1 MRRPQPNRVQTVHL
15 QCPDGLNLA
24 DPASTLGPESAMF
37 MVNMIRAEYGL
48 RSRMG
53 FVEWVTELGGPVLTV
68 IPYAGSIGS
77 RDRLFAA
84 TFTGIWDCTDSTST
98 PTQVLA
104 FGNSGENSGRCT
116 FTTFTSE
123 GGKKFLLCCDETN
136 GLLLYDEESN
146 TWSSMVEG
154 TGERQI
160 SGVNPNDFVFTMAWK
175 NRLWFVERG
184 TCTAWY
190 LPLGQIAGVAAS
202 FDFGTKL
209 KYGGELV
216 GLWSWTQ
223 DGGFGVDDFLVAVS
237 TAGDVAVYQGTDPG
251 DASYFA
257 LKGVWYVGSV
267 PAGRRIATD
276 TGGDLLLLTPLGIMA
291 LSSLV
296 GGGEKLNPN
305 MYASRQVKPL
315 VNTLM
320 ATKRTS
326 LGWDMRL
333 HPVDNSLIVIV
344 PKFNEDAFDQ
354 QLVLNMTNKGW
365 STYQGLPMLCAETW
379 HGSLYFGTAD
389 GRVCINQGYSDNVAL
404 DGSGATKINWG
415 FLGSFQ
421 ELGKSCQKMVKLL
434 RPDFVTFGS
443 KPGYSISAR
452 FDFDLSDIS
461 TGSDV
466 PVDDSSGVIWDVSKW
481 DVAKWAGG
489 TGTSG
494 YFGVAPGIGSH
505 VAILLVGSSIGKIVY
520 LGCSLTW
527 EMGGVL

>member
-1 MRRPQPNRVQTVHL
+1 M
-15 QCPDGLNLA
+15 
-24 DPASTLGPESAMF
+24 
-37 MVNMIRAEYGL
+37 
-48 RSRMG
+48 
-53 FVEWVTELGGPVLTV
+53 
-68 IPYAGSIGS
+68 
-77 RDRLFAA
+77 
-84 TFTGIWDCTDSTST
+84 
-98 PTQVLA
+98 
-104 FGNSGENSGRCT
+104 
-116 FTTFTSE
+116 
-123 GGKKFLLCCDETN
+123 CCDETN
-136 GLLLYDEESN
+136 GLLLYDEETE
-146 TWSSMVEG
+146 TWSAVIEG
-154 TGERQI
+154 TEARQI
-160 SGVNPNDFVFTMAWK
+160 SGADPVSFAFVTAWK

-190 LPLGQIAGVAAS
+190 LPLGQIAGVAES

-223 DGGFGVDDFLVAVS
+223 DGGFGIDDFLVGVS
-237 TAGDVAVYQGTDPG
+237 TGGDVAVYQGTDPG

-257 LKGVWYVGSV
+257 LKGTWYVGSV

-276 TGGDLLLLTPLGIMA
+276 IGGDLLLLTPLGIMP
-291 LSSLV
+291 LSSLI

-333 HPVDNSLIVIV
+333 HPVDNSLMVLV
-344 PKFNEDAFDQ
+344 PKFTEDAFDQ

-379 HGSLYFGTAD
+379 HGTLYFGTAD
-389 GRVCINQGYSDNVAL
+389 GRVCVNEGYVDNVKL
-404 DGSGATKINWG
+404 DGSGATKVNWG

-434 RPDFVTFGS
+434 RPDFITYGNQ
-443 KPGYSISAR
+443 PGYKISAR
-452 FDFDLSDIS
+452 FDFDLSDLE
-461 TGSDV
+461 TGADV
-466 PVDDSSGVIWDVSKW
+466 TQNDTGTVW
-481 DVAKWAGG
+481 DVAKWDIAKWSSGIGTAGV
-489 TGTSG
+489 
-494 YFGVAPGIGSH
+494 FGCAPGIGSH
-505 VAILLVGSSIGKIVY
+505 VAIALAGSSNGKTVY
-520 LGCSLTW
+520 VGCSITW